1 MNGGMAVLVVHRRVS
16 PELAYLPW
24 AGRCNLFVHVWSA
37 GGRGVAGRNQG
48 DIDFRQIGLGYSMV
62 APLNASGFRPEALI
76 KVFAAPDW
84 EQHDRATGFSL
95 LHNPA
100 TSQRGHS
107 GTYLR

>member
-1 MNGGMAVLVVHRRVS
+1 
-16 PELAYLPW
+16 
-24 AGRCNLFVHVWSA
+24 
-37 GGRGVAGRNQG
+37 
-48 DIDFRQIGLGYSMV
+48 MV

-76 KVFAAPDW
+76 KIFAAPDW